1 MNPNMMH
8 KDCELIY
15 VIVGSEAGSKVLHI
29 AKQNGITGGVI
40 FRGRGTVKS
49 QLLELLA
56 LDDVRKEIVLMAT
69 TKGNAPHIFETLNK
83 ELKLFKA
90 HHGIAFSVPLMGICS
105 SRFFEHLEH
114 QEAKGDEKTMYKSVT
129 VIVDKGRGEDV
140 VTAATKAGAKGATI
154 VNARGSGI
162 HETSKLFAMEIEPEK
177 ELVLIISKD
186 ELVETIVDSIHRD
199 FLLDKP
205 GKGILFIQ
213 EVVRAIGLTD

>member
-1 MNPNMMH
+1 MDLNKMY

-29 AKQNGITGGVI
+29 ARQHGISGGII
-40 FRGRGTVKS
+40 FRGRGTVKN
-49 QLLELLA
+49 QLLELFA
-56 LDDVRKEIVLMAT
+56 LDDVRKEIVLMAAT
-69 TKGNAPHIFETLNK
+69 RSNAPHIFETLNK
-83 ELKLFKA
+83 ELKLHKA

-105 SRFFEHLEH
+105 SRFFQQPEQ
-114 QEAKGDEKTMYKSVT
+114 QETEGVVKTMYKSVT

-140 VTAATKAGAKGATI
+140 VAAATKAGAKGATI

-177 ELVLIISKD
+177 ELVLIIAKD
-186 ELVETIVDSIHRD
+186 ELVETIVDSIHQD
-199 FLLDKP
+199 FQLDKP

-213 EVVRAIGLTD
+213 EVVRAVGLTD

>member
-1 MNPNMMH
+1 MDLNMMH

-15 VIVGSEAGSKVLHI
+15 VIVGSEAGSKVLHT
-29 AKQNGITGGVI
+29 ARQHGITGGVI

-49 QLLELLA
+49 QLLELFA
-56 LDDVRKEIVLMAT
+56 LEDVRKELVLMAT
-69 TKGNAPHIFETLNK
+69 TRSNAPHIFEALNK
-83 ELKLFKA
+83 ELKLYKP

-105 SRFFEHLEH
+105 SRCFEHPEY
-114 QEAKGDEKTMYKSVT
+114 QEAKGDVKTMYKSVT

-140 VTAATKAGAKGATI
+140 VAAATKAGAKGATI

-199 FLLDKP
+199 FQLDKP

>member
-1 MNPNMMH
+1 MNLNMMH

-15 VIVGSEAGSKVLHI
+15 VIVGSETGSKVLHI
-29 AKQNGITGGVI
+29 AKQHGVTGGVI

-56 LDDVRKEIVLMAT
+56 LDDVRKELVLMAT
-69 TKGNAPHIFETLNK
+69 TRSNAPHIFETLNK
-83 ELKLFKA
+83 ELKLYKS

-105 SRFFEHLEH
+105 SRFFEQSEQ
-114 QEAKGDEKTMYKSVT
+114 QETEGVVKAMYKSIT

-140 VTAATKAGAKGATI
+140 VAAATKAGAKGATI
-154 VNARGSGI
+154 INARGSGI

-186 ELVETIVDSIHRD
+186 EQVEAIVDSIHRD
-199 FLLDKP
+199 FHLDKP
-205 GKGILFIQ
+205 GNGILFIQ
-213 EVVRAIGLTD
+213 EVVRAVGLTD